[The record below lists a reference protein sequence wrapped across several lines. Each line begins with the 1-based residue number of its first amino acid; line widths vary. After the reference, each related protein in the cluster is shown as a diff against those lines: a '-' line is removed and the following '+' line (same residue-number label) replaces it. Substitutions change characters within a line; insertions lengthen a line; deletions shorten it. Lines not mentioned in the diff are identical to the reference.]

1 MIISS
6 PAKQLNSKLSSQ
18 EQEARQNGYLF
29 AQLVRLYHTFDGRP
43 GNEYS
48 KLQDAIACVLDKID
62 QNDHPYAYTN
72 KLVMFI
78 EARHALRGLY
88 LSPDQNKLLIDLR
101 ENTKRTNL
109 NYVYLSAIDATSQF
123 K

>member
-6 PAKQLNSKLSSQ
+6 SAKQLNGKISSQ
-18 EQEARQNGYLF
+18 EQETRQNAYLF
-29 AQLVRLYHTFDGRP
+29 TQLVRLYHTFDGRP
-43 GNEYS
+43 GDEYA
-48 KLQDAIACVLDKID
+48 KLQDAIACVLDKIN

-88 LSPDQNKLLIDLR
+88 LDPAQNDLLIDLR

-109 NYVYLSAIDATSQF
+109 NYVYLSSIDDLSQF